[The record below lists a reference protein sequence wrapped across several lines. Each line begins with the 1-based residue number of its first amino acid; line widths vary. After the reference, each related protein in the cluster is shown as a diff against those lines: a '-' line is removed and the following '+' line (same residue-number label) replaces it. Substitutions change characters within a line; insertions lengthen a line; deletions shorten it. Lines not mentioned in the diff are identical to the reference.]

1 MIKFKVVKTKAGYAV
16 QNVNT
21 YVIAGLF
28 PTKAKAEEVA
38 AKLNA

>member
-1 MIKFKVVKTKAGYAV
+1 MIKFKVVKIKAGWAV

-21 YVIAGLF
+21 YVIAF
-28 PTKAKAEEVA
+28 TTTSKIKAEEVA